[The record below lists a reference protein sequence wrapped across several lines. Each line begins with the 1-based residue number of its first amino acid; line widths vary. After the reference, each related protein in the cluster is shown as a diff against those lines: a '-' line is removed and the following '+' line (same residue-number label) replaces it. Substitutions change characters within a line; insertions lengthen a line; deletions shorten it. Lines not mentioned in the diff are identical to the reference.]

1 MKNKL
6 FNSIRFRDIKLD
18 PNKEEVVHAT
28 ILVEKFFEELKD
40 NKEDGGQ
47 LWEYKDDLI
56 KLVLLPNYLLISK
69 LIENEQST

>member
-6 FNSIRFRDIKLD
+6 LNSVKFRDIKLD
-18 PNKEEVVHAT
+18 PNKKEVVHAT
-28 ILVEKFFEELKD
+28 ILVEKFFQELKD

>member
-28 ILVEKFFEELKD
+28 ILVEKFFQELKD